1 MLEYNNQKK
10 NLILPEYG
18 RNIQQ
23 MVEYCTTIENKE
35 ERNRCAN
42 TIIQTMGNLFPQ
54 LRDAPEFKHKL
65 WDHLAIMSNF
75 TLDIDYPYE
84 VIQKENLN
92 TLPQPVSYQLEPI
105 KYRHYGKVIE
115 QMISRACEYP
125 DGEERNSLIL
135 LIANHMK
142 KLIYGINKEDVE
154 DEKIFNDLYQYSR
167 GKIKLTTET
176 HKLHVFKEAPVVQNN
191 TKKNSKKKK

>member
-23 MVEYCTTIENKE
+23 MVEFCTAIEDRD

-84 VIQKENLN
+84 VIKQENLQ
-92 TLPQPVSYQLEPI
+92 TTPQSIAYQLEPI
-105 KYRHYGKVIE
+105 KYRHYGKIIE
-115 QMISRACEYP
+115 QMINRACEYP
-125 DGEERNSLIL
+125 EGEERDGLIM

-154 DEKIFNDLYQYSR
+154 DEKIFNDLYHYSR
-167 GKIKLTTET
+167 GKIKLDTET
-176 HKLHVFKEAPVVQNN
+176 HKLHVFKEVPVAQNN

>member
-1 MLEYNNQKK
+1 MLEYNNQKGQ
-10 NLILPEYG
+10 LILPEYG

-23 MVEYCTTIENKE
+23 MVEYCTALQDRQ

-42 TIIQTMGNLFPQ
+42 TVIQSMGNLFPQ

-75 TLDIDYPYE
+75 SLDIDYPYE
-84 VIQKENLN
+84 VIQKENLH
-92 TLPQPVSYQLEPI
+92 TSPDPVSYHLEPI
-105 KYRHYGKVIE
+105 KFRHYGKIIE
-115 QMISRACEYP
+115 QMIYRACEYP
-125 DGEERNSLIL
+125 EGEERDSLIL

-154 DEKIFNDLYQYSR
+154 DEKIFNDLYCYSR
-167 GKIKLTTET
+167 GRIKLDPST
-176 HKLHVFKEAPVVQNN
+176 HKLHVFKEATTATNN
-191 TKKNSKKKK
+191 SKKNSKKKK

>member
-1 MLEYNNQKK
+1 MLEYSNQKGK
-10 NLILPEYG
+10 LILPEYG

-23 MVEYCTTIENKE
+23 MVEHCTTIEDRE

-42 TIIQTMGNLFPQ
+42 TIITSMGNLFPQ
-54 LRDAPEFKHKL
+54 LRDAPDYKHKL

-75 TLDIDYPYE
+75 TLDIDFPYE
-84 VIQKENLN
+84 VLKQENLY
-92 TLPQPVSYQLEPI
+92 TTPQKVAYHLEPI
-105 KYRHYGKVIE
+105 RFRHYGKIIE
-115 QMISRACEYP
+115 QMILRACEYP
-125 DGEERNSLIL
+125 EGEERDALIL

-167 GKIKLTTET
+167 GKIHLNPET
-176 HKLHVFKEAPVVQNN
+176 HKLHVFKEVPTTQPTN
-191 TKKNSKKKK
+191 KKNSKKKK

>member
-1 MLEYNNQKK
+1 MLEYNNQKEK
-10 NLILPEYG
+10 LILPEYG

-23 MVEYCTTIENKE
+23 MVEHCAALETKE

-84 VIQKENLN
+84 VIKQENLQ
-92 TLPQPVSYQLEPI
+92 TIPQAVAYQLEPI
-105 KYRHYGKVIE
+105 RFRHYGKIIE
-115 QMISRACEYP
+115 QMIGRACEYP
-125 DGEERNSLIL
+125 EGEERDCLIM

-154 DEKIFNDLYQYSR
+154 DEKIFNDLHMYSR
-167 GKIKLTTET
+167 GKIKLNTET
-176 HKLHVFKEAPVVQNN
+176 HKLHVFKELPTQQNN
-191 TKKNSKKKK
+191 KKGSKKKK

>member
-92 TLPQPVSYQLEPI
+92 TLPQSVSYQLEPI
-105 KYRHYGKVIE
+105 MYRHYGKIIE
-115 QMISRACEYP
+115 QMILRACEYQE
-125 DGEERNSLIL
+125 GEERNNLIL

-167 GKIKLTTET
+167 GKIKLNPEI
-176 HKLHVFKEAPVVQNN
+176 HKLHVFKEAPIAQNN
-191 TKKNSKKKK
+191 IKKNSKKKK

>member
-1 MLEYNNQKK
+1 MLEYNNQKEK
-10 NLILPEYG
+10 LILPEYG

-23 MVEYCTTIENKE
+23 MVEHCAALETKE

-84 VIQKENLN
+84 VIKQENLQ
-92 TLPQPVSYQLEPI
+92 TTPQAVAYQLEPI
-105 KYRHYGKVIE
+105 RFRHYGKIIE
-115 QMISRACEYP
+115 QMIGRACEYP
-125 DGEERNSLIL
+125 EGEERDSLIM

-154 DEKIFNDLYQYSR
+154 DEKIFNDLHMYSHGR
-167 GKIKLTTET
+167 IKLNPET
-176 HKLHVFKEAPVVQNN
+176 HKLHVFKEMPIQQNN
-191 TKKNSKKKK
+191 KKGSKKKK

>member
-1 MLEYNNQKK
+1 MIEYSNQKEK
-10 NLILPEYG
+10 LLLPEYG

-23 MVEYCTTIENKE
+23 MVEYCATIEDRE

-54 LRDAPEFKHKL
+54 LRDDPEFNHKL

-84 VIQKENLN
+84 VIKKDNLN
-92 TLPQPVSYQLEPI
+92 TLPQPISYQLDNI
-105 KYRHYGKVIE
+105 KYRHYGKIIE

-125 DGEERNSLIL
+125 EGEERDGLVL

-154 DEKIFNDLYQYSR
+154 DEKIFNDLYQYSH
-167 GKIKLTTET
+167 GKIKLNNET
-176 HKLHVFKEAPVVQNN
+176 HKLHVFKEAPVSQNSA
-191 TKKNSKKKK
+191 KKNSKKKK

>member
-1 MLEYNNQKK
+1 MLEYNNQKEK
-10 NLILPEYG
+10 LILPEYG

-23 MVEYCTTIENKE
+23 MVEHCTALETKE

-75 TLDIDYPYE
+75 SLDIDYPYE
-84 VIQKENLN
+84 VIKQENLQ
-92 TLPQPVSYQLEPI
+92 TTPHSVAYQLESI
-105 KYRHYGKVIE
+105 RFRHYGKIIE
-115 QMISRACEYP
+115 QMIGRACEYP
-125 DGEERNSLIL
+125 EGDERDCLIM

-154 DEKIFNDLYQYSR
+154 DEKIFNDLHIYSHGR
-167 GKIKLTTET
+167 IKLNSET
-176 HKLHVFKEAPVVQNN
+176 HKLHVFKEMPNQQNN
-191 TKKNSKKKK
+191 KKGTKKKK

>member
-1 MLEYNNQKK
+1 MLEYNNQKGK
-10 NLILPEYG
+10 LILPEYG

-23 MVEYCTTIENKE
+23 MVEHCTTIADRN

-42 TIIQTMGNLFPQ
+42 TIIQSMGNLFPQ
-54 LRDAPEFKHKL
+54 LRDAPDYKHKL

-84 VIQKENLN
+84 VLQIENLH
-92 TLPQPVSYQLEPI
+92 TQPQSVDYHLEPI
-105 KYRHYGKVIE
+105 KFRHYGKIIE
-115 QMISRACEYP
+115 QMIARACEYP
-125 DGEERNSLIL
+125 ESEERDSLIL

-142 KLIYGINKEDVE
+142 KLIYGINKEEVD

-167 GKIKLTTET
+167 GEIRLNPET
-176 HKLHVFKEAPVVQNN
+176 HKLHVYKDAPVSQGNS
-191 TKKNSKKKK
+191 KKNSKKKK

>member
-23 MVEYCTTIENKE
+23 MVEYCTTIEDRN

-42 TIIQTMGNLFPQ
+42 TIIQTMGNLLPQ

-75 TLDIDYPYE
+75 SLDIDYPYE
-84 VIQKENLN
+84 VIKQENLQ
-92 TLPQPVSYQLEPI
+92 TIPQAVSYQLEPI
-105 KYRHYGKVIE
+105 KYRHYGKIIE
-115 QMISRACEYP
+115 QMIGRACEYP
-125 DGEERNSLIL
+125 EGDERDCLIM

-167 GKIKLTTET
+167 GKIKLDTET
-176 HKLHVFKEAPVVQNN
+176 HKLHVFKEVPVAQNN
-191 TKKNSKKKK
+191 SKKNSKKKK

>member
-23 MVEYCTTIENKE
+23 MVEYCTSIENRG

-54 LRDAPEFKHKL
+54 LRDTPEFKHKL

-84 VIQKENLN
+84 IIKKENLN
-92 TLPQPVSYQLEPI
+92 TSPQPVSYQLEPI

-167 GKIKLTTET
+167 GKIKLTSET

>member
-1 MLEYNNQKK
+1 MIEYSNQKEK
-10 NLILPEYG
+10 LLLPEYG

-23 MVEYCTTIENKE
+23 MVEYCVAIEDRE

-54 LRDAPEFKHKL
+54 LRDDLEFNHKL

-84 VIQKENLN
+84 VIKKDNLN
-92 TLPQPVSYQLEPI
+92 TLPQPISYQLDNI
-105 KYRHYGKVIE
+105 KYRHYGKIIE

-125 DGEERNSLIL
+125 EGEERDGLIL

-154 DEKIFNDLYQYSR
+154 DEKIFNDLYQYSH
-167 GKIKLTTET
+167 GKIKLNNET
-176 HKLHVFKEAPVVQNN
+176 HKLHVFKEAPVSQNSA
-191 TKKNSKKKK
+191 KKNSKKKK

>member
-1 MLEYNNQKK
+1 MLEYNNQKGQ
-10 NLILPEYG
+10 LLLPEYG

-23 MVEYCTTIENKE
+23 MVEHCTMIENRE

-54 LRDAPEFKHKL
+54 LRDVPEFKHKL

-75 TLDIDYPYE
+75 SLDIDYPYD
-84 VIQKENLN
+84 VIQEDKLH
-92 TLPQPVSYQLEPI
+92 TLPETVTYQLEPI
-105 KYRHYGKVIE
+105 RFRHYGKIIE
-115 QMISRACEYP
+115 QMIARACEYP
-125 DGEERNSLIL
+125 EGDERNALIL

-154 DEKIFNDLYQYSR
+154 DEKIFNDLYHYSN
-167 GKIKLTTET
+167 GKIKLNAET
-176 HKLHVFKEAPVVQNN
+176 QKLHVFKEVPNSNN
-191 TKKNSKKKK
+191 NKKNQKKKK